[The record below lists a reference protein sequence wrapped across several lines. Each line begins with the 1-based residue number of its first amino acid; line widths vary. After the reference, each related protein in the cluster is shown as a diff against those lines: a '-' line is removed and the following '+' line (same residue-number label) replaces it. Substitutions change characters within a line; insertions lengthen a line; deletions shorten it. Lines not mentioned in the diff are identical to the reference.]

1 MRKLSARARWAVP
14 IAAVATVGVVI
25 AVSAVASASEP
36 DLPART
42 AAQLLTEVQQAA
54 VRPLQPLTASLQETA
69 NFGLPALPQIGQ
81 SGPSGS
87 PDPLAGTTTLD
98 IWYLNPQHI
107 RLAEPTQLGESDQ
120 RLDGTKLWLWNSKT
134 QIATH
139 VLLPARSSLGSY
151 HSLQSGGGGPESG
164 SASFVPTPANV
175 TRQLLAAIGP
185 STSVRVQ
192 QNVTVA
198 GRAAYQL
205 AFAPKASGS
214 LVGQIVVA
222 IDASTHLPLRVQ
234 VFASG
239 SSSPAF
245 QLGFTALTFGAPAA
259 SNFTFTPPPGAKVKT
274 VKVPDGLPKG
284 ELGALSGLGGL
295 SGLGTSGLSGMS
307 GFSGPGIT
315 LTPASG
321 NAKHVIR
328 RPVLELPAPSGPGS
342 ATKLSPAQAK
352 AMERAFAAS
361 LPKSMPKAQRAAA
374 VKAFSR
380 GMIMKWGKLG
390 LAGAPPLGDRLP
402 AGNNGGGFLAANP
415 LGGSPQVIGKDW
427 LSVVATQPSPAVEAL
442 LAQASGGKGYSAFSS
457 SINGTSSQVSRS
469 AGTGAFTQTS
479 WSGSAPAGSS
489 AYSSTLTATTNPPG
503 AAGPDLAVL
512 RALLHATTAVS
523 GSWGHGRLLRT
534 SLLSVLITSNGRV
547 LFGAVTPAVLYAD
560 AASLSR

>member
-1 MRKLSARARWAVP
+1 MRKLNARARWAVP

-42 AAQLLTEVQQAA
+42 AAQLLTEVQQAV
-54 VRPLQPLTASLQETA
+54 VRPLQPLTATVQETA
-69 NFGLPALPQIGQ
+69 NLGLPALPQIGQ
-81 SGPSGS
+81 SVPASS

-98 IWYLNPQHI
+98 LWYLNPQHV
-107 RLAEPTQLGESDQ
+107 RLAEPTQLGESDL
-120 RLDGTKLWLWNSKT
+120 RLDGTKLWLWDSKSQT
-134 QIATH
+134 ATH
-139 VLLPARSSLGSY
+139 VLLPARSASDFY
-151 HSLQSGGGGPESG
+151 GGGAFAGTQHSQSSAAESG
-164 SASFVPTPANV
+164 SFSATLTPTPAAI

-205 AFAPKASGS
+205 AFAPKAAGS

-234 VFASG
+234 VFAAG

-245 QLGFTALTFGAPAA
+245 QLGFTALSFGAPAA

-284 ELGALSGLGGL
+284 ELGALGGLGGL
-295 SGLGTSGLSGMS
+295 SGLGTSGLVP
-307 GFSGPGIT
+307 GFSGSGIT

-321 NAKHVIR
+321 KAKRIIR

-342 ATKLSPAQAK
+342 AAKPSQAELK
-352 AMERAFAAS
+352 AIEQGFAAS
-361 LPKSMPKAQRAAA
+361 LPKSMSKAQRAAA
-374 VKAFSR
+374 VKAFTS
-380 GMIMKWGKLG
+380 GMTKQWGKLG
-390 LAGAPPLGDRLP
+390 LAGAPPLGGRLP
-402 AGNNGGGFLAANP
+402 AGNNGGGFYTANP
-415 LGGSPQVIGKDW
+415 LGGSPQVLGKDW
-427 LSVVATQPSPAVEAL
+427 LSVVATQPSPAIVAL
-442 LAQASGGKGYSAFSS
+442 LAQAGAGKGYSAFSS
-457 SINGTSSQVSRS
+457 SINGTSSQ
-469 AGTGAFTQTS
+469 G
-479 WSGSAPAGSS
+479 SGSATAASS
-489 AYSSTLTATTNPPG
+489 VVYSSETITTNPPG
-503 AAGPDLAVL
+503 PAGPDLAVL
-512 RALLHATTAVS
+512 RALLHATTSVS